1 MPKKNA
7 AVHGEAHLQFTI
19 EARELRNPRS
29 LQTTIDALDAQ
40 EAIRSYVQENGS
52 QLMSVSRPSD
62 GRESIA
68 MVRKDD
74 SVYLVR
80 VYAA

>member
-1 MPKKNA
+1 
-7 AVHGEAHLQFTI
+7 LQFTI

-29 LQTTIDALDAQ
+29 LETTIDALDAQ
-40 EAIRSYVQENGS
+40 DAIRSYVQENGS